1 MKNDIILAGVG
12 GQGILSIAAV
22 LGIAA
27 LEKGWFVKQ
36 SEVHGMSQRGGA
48 VLSHI
53 RISDEEI
60 FSSLIPK
67 GEADMI
73 LSVEPMELLRYTPF
87 LKKEGYLI
95 SNTKHVK
102 NIPNYPEIEDV
113 YNEIERHKHRILID
127 ADTLAKKA
135 GNVRAANMVMLGA
148 ASDHMVLD
156 AESLQNG
163 IREIFSRKGER
174 IIDLNIEAFNSG
186 REMALDY
193 LKNQK

>member
-60 FSSLIPK
+60 YSSLIPK

-73 LSVEPMELLRYTPF
+73 LSVEPMELLRYIPF
-87 LKKEGYLI
+87 LKKEGYLV
-95 SNTKHVK
+95 SNTRYVK
-102 NIPNYPEIEDV
+102 NIPNYPEIEELF
-113 YNEIERHKHRILID
+113 NEIEKHKNCILID

-156 AESLQNG
+156 PESLQNG
-163 IREIFSRKGER
+163 IREIFSRKGDR
-174 IIDLNIEAFNSG
+174 IIDLNIDAFTAG
-186 REMALDY
+186 REMAVDY
-193 LKNQK
+193 LKNQE